1 MSENMLT
8 IDRLS
13 DFTVVELL
21 DTRRLSDFTV
31 VGLLDTRRLSD
42 VGVIRALSR
51 AIYDRLSGIGMLEGS
66 NQTPHPTEYLTLLCL
81 RVVEL
86 LWADGL
92 AVKNKRADFLGPL
105 VG

>member
-13 DFTVVELL
+13 DL
-21 DTRRLSDFTV
+21 TV

-42 VGVIRALSR
+42 LGVVRALSR
-51 AIYDRLSGIGMLEGS
+51 AICDRLSDIGVLEGS

-81 RVVEL
+81 RVV
-86 LWADGL
+86 
-92 AVKNKRADFLGPL
+92 
-105 VG
+105 

>member
-1 MSENMLT
+1 MSKNMLT

-13 DFTVVELL
+13 DFTVV
-21 DTRRLSDFTV
+21 
-31 VGLLDTRRLSD
+31 GLLDTYRLSD
-42 VGVIRALSR
+42 IGVVRALSR
-51 AIYDRLSGIGMLEGS
+51 DICDRLSNMGVLEGS

>member
-13 DFTVVELL
+13 VFTVVGLL
-21 DTRRLSDFTV
+21 DTSRLSDFTV

-42 VGVIRALSR
+42 VGVDRALSR
-51 AIYDRLSGIGMLEGS
+51 AICDRLSDIGVLEGS

-81 RVVEL
+81 SI
-86 LWADGL
+86 A
-92 AVKNKRADFLGPL
+92 
-105 VG
+105 

>member
-13 DFTVVELL
+13 DFTVV
-21 DTRRLSDFTV
+21 
-31 VGLLDTRRLSD
+31 GLLDTCRLSD
-42 VGVIRALSR
+42 IGVVRALSG
-51 AIYDRLSGIGMLEGS
+51 AICDRLSDIDVLEGS

-81 RVVEL
+81 LVVQPSL
-86 LWADGL
+86 GDGM

-105 VG
+105 AR

>member
-21 DTRRLSDFTV
+21 DTY
-31 VGLLDTRRLSD
+31 RLSD
-42 VGVIRALSR
+42 VGVVRALSR
-51 AIYDRLSGIGMLEGS
+51 AICDRLSDIGVLEGS
-66 NQTPHPTEYLTLLCL
+66 NQTPHPTEYMILMCL
-81 RVVEL
+81 RAVKL
-86 LWADGL
+86 SWADGL

-105 VG
+105 AG